1 MNPANT
7 GDWCWRWPTAACG
20 GAKPWRLRVRDV
32 EFLRRR
38 LMVSEN
44 AVQLGAKH
52 YVGPTKGRK
61 SRSVPVPE
69 FVLDEL
75 SQQCKGKAPVDLVFG
90 DGDGGYLPRPK
101 SSTGW
106 FQAAVKQAKVQKI
119 PP

>member
-38 LMVSEN
+38 LSVSEN
-44 AVQLGAKH
+44 AVQLGVWHA
-52 YVGPTKGRK
+52 VGPTKGRK
-61 SRSVPVPE
+61 SRSVPAPS

-75 SQQCKGKAPVDLVFG
+75 SVQCAGKVPGDLVFAG
-90 DGDGGYLPRPK
+90 PDGGYLQRPK
-101 SSTGW
+101 SATGG
-106 FQAAVKQAKVQKI
+106 FR
-119 PP
+119 PRFERPRCRR